1 MDNNKR
7 RRIKDLSE
15 YAEPIYFVI
24 ISTCLLAFIIAA
36 VVIRNPSWLT

>member
-24 ISTCLLAFIIAA
+24 ASTCFIWFVAA
-36 VVIRNPSWLT
+36 LVGIG